1 MGVREAGIICHK
13 NIPFE
18 SCRRGN
24 KSCVIV
30 DVLGVRCFENRIP
43 RSNWKKAMIQIRNV
57 TVCVNQI
64 LKKTFIPTNNI
75 NRTIFWLQLEFSKF
89 AR

>member
-30 DVLGVRCFENRIP
+30 DVLGVRCFEQRIP

-57 TVCVNQI
+57 TACVNQI
-64 LKKTFIPTNNI
+64 LKKTFIPAKI
-75 NRTIFWLQLEFSKF
+75 
-89 AR
+89 